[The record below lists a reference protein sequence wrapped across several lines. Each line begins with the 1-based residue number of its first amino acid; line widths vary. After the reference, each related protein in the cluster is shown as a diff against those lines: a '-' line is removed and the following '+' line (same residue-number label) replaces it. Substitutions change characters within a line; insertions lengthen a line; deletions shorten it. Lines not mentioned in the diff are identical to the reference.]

1 MKNLKFVLFFFLIL
15 LLCSCSPVIQK
26 NGNNLKEDEPIAI
39 ERKPSGEAES
49 RAPVFVYNN
58 QSAKLP
64 KNLFL
69 ALNDK
74 PQLLADGYA
83 KLIGVVLGSSCGVA
97 LVEMGGQERC
107 LRQGEDWG
115 EYRVASITGK
125 GIKLVRKEK

>member
-1 MKNLKFVLFFFLIL
+1 MKAAKGLFLLIL
-15 LLCSCSPVIQK
+15 ILSLSSCSVVDHKQASKEEEKINFEQK
-26 NGNNLKEDEPIAI
+26 T
-39 ERKPSGEAES
+39 SVEAES
-49 RAPVFVYNN
+49 REPVFVYNN

-74 PQLLADGYA
+74 PRLLADGYA

>member
-1 MKNLKFVLFFFLIL
+1 MKVAKVLFLLIL
-15 LLCSCSPVIQK
+15 VLLLSSCSAV
-26 NGNNLKEDEPIAI
+26 NHKEETNTKVDEAVALGQ
-39 ERKPSGEAES
+39 KPSFEAES
-49 RAPVFVYNN
+49 REPVFVYNN